1 MRNTLAVLVL
11 KLLFKYYFN
20 IKSVAKGKLA
30 HEFSTCY
37 LECISFTHG
46 EEIYGRKKCEKK
58 YITHAYKEK
67 KTKSGN
73 PINVGF
79 QITPLNCDVIRW
91 GIPIKKKMEFLCC

>member
-37 LECISFTHG
+37 LEFISFNLIVTSL
-46 EEIYGRKKCEKK
+46 E
-58 YITHAYKEK
+58 
-67 KTKSGN
+67 N
-73 PINVGF
+73 
-79 QITPLNCDVIRW
+79 
-91 GIPIKKKMEFLCC
+91 GIPVLLIQFM